1 MVDDERGERRREGR
15 REQEARK
22 KKGGVVKGKAVGRLT
37 LTMIET
43 STTMSYFFLHSF
55 SCDCTCLWLEEI
67 Y

>member
-37 LTMIET
+37 LTTTET
-43 STTMSYFFLHSF
+43 STIMSYFFSF
-55 SCDCTCLWLEEI
+55 A
-67 Y
+67 